1 MNDIRDRSVLVVVD
15 VQNGFI
21 REPSAAVVPVI
32 AGLVDRWQRANG
44 DTVFTR
50 YLNYEGSPF
59 ERLIGWSELMTAPQ
73 TDIVDE
79 LQPYA
84 KKATAVIDKT
94 GYGLFAD
101 EAGAALV
108 RERGWSDIYVCGIA
122 TESCVLATCLGA
134 FEANLDPWL
143 IEDASASHAGQHV
156 HDAGVLVTQRFIG
169 EGQIIKVADVPAALA
184 KPALETCDA

>member
-1 MNDIRDRSVLVVVD
+1 MSDIRNRSVLVVVD

-21 REPSAAVVPVI
+21 REASAPVVPVI
-32 AGLVDRWQRANG
+32 ADLVARWQRAGG

-59 ERLIGWSELMTAPQ
+59 ERLIGWSELMTSPQ
-73 TDIVDE
+73 IDIVDE

-84 KKATAVIDKT
+84 AKATAVLDKY

-101 EAGAALV
+101 KAGAALV
-108 RERGWSDIYVCGIA
+108 AARGWTDIYVCGIA

-134 FEANLDPWL
+134 FEADLNPWL
-143 IEDASASHAGQHV
+143 IADASASHAGQRV
-156 HDAGVLVTQRFIG
+156 HEAGILVTQRFIG
-169 EGQIIKVADVPAALA
+169 RGQIIKVEDVPSALA
-184 KPALETCDA
+184 KQSLERCDA